1 VRKVIFIVAILVVVV
16 AAAAAYLVF
25 TTPAQNATVRFPL
38 SATQRALVAQVP
50 ASAEAFAFIPGAAGL
65 EAKLRANAITAD
77 AIDDF
82 QSKQALPEPWMIGRA
97 DVVAWKTR
105 DGNRYLVHL
114 DPFRAF
120 LVRSYAMLGGD
131 ISNRI
136 HINISPEPPIAES
149 DLQQILTLAEK
160 LPPGDAFVVQRAGS
174 RGAFPPIARP
184 AVSSV
189 SINAHEI
196 GIVSRAASTSTEVP
210 PAISA
215 HFAQSAVL
223 SASFGNPPR
232 VVDDLNRL
240 FGAKVSSLLENG
252 GSLVVYDVD
261 EHKLLPRP
269 IGVIAVP
276 DDPQRRTAMSTLANE
291 ASKLEALGVRP
302 RTAEGRNELILSFDN
317 SIDTYLKDALVPASW
332 PANLWTLRAD
342 PQRLVPILSGLSDN
356 VGLRVAAPRLFRSA
370 RDLNRWIGALQKA
383 SAIEAAASS
392 DGVAEQLNVRVTTK

>member
-16 AAAAAYLVF
+16 AAAAAYLIF

-38 SATQRALVAQVP
+38 SAAQRALVAQVP

-65 EAKLRANAITAD
+65 EAKLRANAITAE
-77 AIDDF
+77 AMDDF

-136 HINISPEPPIAES
+136 HINISPEAPIAEG
-149 DLQQILTLAEK
+149 DLQPILALAEK
-160 LPPGDAFVVQRAGS
+160 LPPGDALVVQRESS
-174 RGAFPPIARP
+174 RGAYPPIGRP

-189 SINAHEI
+189 SIGAHEI
-196 GIVSRAASTSTEVP
+196 AIVSRAAATSTEVP
-210 PAISA
+210 PMISA

-240 FGAKVSSLLENG
+240 FGAKVSSLLQNG

-261 EHKLLPRP
+261 DRKLLPRP
-269 IGVIAVP
+269 VGVIAVP
-276 DDPQRRTAMSTLANE
+276 DDPQRRAAMAALVDD

-302 RTAEGRNELILSFDN
+302 RTAEARNELLLSFDN
-317 SIDTYLKDALVPASW
+317 SIDTYLKDALMPASA
-332 PANLWTLRAD
+332 PANRWTLRAD

-392 DGVAEQLNVRVTTK
+392 DGAAEQLNVRVTTK